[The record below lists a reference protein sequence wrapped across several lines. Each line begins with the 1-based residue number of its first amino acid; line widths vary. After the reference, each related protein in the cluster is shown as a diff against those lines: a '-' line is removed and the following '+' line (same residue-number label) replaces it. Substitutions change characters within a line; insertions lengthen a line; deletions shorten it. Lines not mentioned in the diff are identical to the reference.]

1 MNCDSSKQAE
11 ATYFCV
17 QNILNIY
24 VEVEIELQE
33 TEINWC
39 SS

>member
-11 ATYFCV
+11 ATYFCA

-24 VEVEIELQE
+24 IEVEIDLQVI
-33 TEINWC
+33 EID
-39 SS
+39 

>member
-11 ATYFCV
+11 ATYISV

-24 VEVEIELQE
+24 IEVEIDLQE